1 MASVAVPLIRG
12 CHLGEGRRAFVAR
25 IAHGHASSL
34 TRVRWHALCSPAGP
48 YMSFR
53 FALPSFA
60 SSASLVALSVAAAIV
75 LVAPPARAQTTVS
88 VAITTKDAL
97 PRLDANGNGVTK
109 RINPASAEG
118 VNLSDCHADQSISFP
133 LVVTGFAPG
142 DVSEIW
148 ASNGSGDCTD
158 PNNRPGNLSV
168 HCFKLGSFP
177 LISTTSTTIKVKAL
191 LAATGI
197 TTLDSFGCPAVDIST
212 ITLYFMVF
220 RGGVATTPVGKDT
233 VPIKVDTQG
242 PLGLTGVK
250 ALPGN
255 QAITISW
262 DSVGE
267 AGAQDIIGAQALCD
281 PTPTPS
287 SATEA
292 GTVQVCTEAGVTD
305 PDADAA
311 ETPEPTCSTVAG
323 EAGVAG
329 GPIPALAAIP
339 SNGLAC
345 TTQAFATTT
354 AVPCGSVNGT
364 TGNTIRIDNINGAP
378 LNNDT
383 VYAVAV
389 AGTDSFANVGA
400 VSSAV
405 CQFPEA
411 TSDFWSDYR
420 NAGGQS
426 GGCAVEG
433 PAVPVGSFSLMM
445 LGIVMTLSTVRRLRR
460 ARQSARRNV
469 R

>member
-1 MASVAVPLIRG
+1 M
-12 CHLGEGRRAFVAR
+12 
-25 IAHGHASSL
+25 SL
-34 TRVRWHALCSPAGP
+34 
-48 YMSFR
+48 R
-53 FALPSFA
+53 FALSKSAPFA
-60 SSASLVALSVAAAIV
+60 AVAAVAIV
-75 LVAPPARAQTTVS
+75 SVPSPARAQIPGSGPTVA
-88 VAITTKDAL
+88 VTTKDSL
-97 PRLDANGNGVTK
+97 PRLDANGGIIASNQ
-109 RINPASAEG
+109 RRQDPASREG
-118 VNLSDCHADQSISFP
+118 VNLQDCHGDQSIEFP
-133 LVVTGFAPG
+133 LTVTGFAPG
-142 DVSEIW
+142 DLAQIW
-148 ASNGSGDCTD
+148 ATNGSTDCAD
-158 PNNRPGNLSV
+158 PNFRPGTMSV
-168 HCFKLGSFP
+168 HCTQVGTFP
-177 LISTTSTTIKVKAL
+177 LTNTTQTTIKVKTL
-191 LAATGI
+191 LGATGV
-197 TTLDSFGCPAVDIST
+197 TTLDSFGCPSVDISS
-212 ITLYFMVF
+212 ITVYFLIL
-220 RGGVATTPVGKDT
+220 RGGAATTAVAKDT

-242 PLGLTGVK
+242 PIGLTGVK

-262 DSVGE
+262 NSVGE

-292 GTVQVCTEAGVTD
+292 GTVQVCTEAGATA

-323 EAGVAG
+323 EAGTAG
-329 GPIPALAAIP
+329 AAIPALAAIP
-339 SNGLAC
+339 SDGLAC

-364 TGNTIRIDNINGAP
+364 TGNTIRIDNISGAP
-378 LNNDT
+378 LKNDT

-389 AGTDSFANVGA
+389 AGTDSFGNVGA

-405 CQFPEA
+405 CQFPEP

-445 LGIVMTLSTVRRLRR
+445 LGIVMTLSTLRR
-460 ARQSARRNV
+460 ARRAAGAARASRASHVSRARAPRRND

>member
-1 MASVAVPLIRG
+1 M
-12 CHLGEGRRAFVAR
+12 
-25 IAHGHASSL
+25 SL
-34 TRVRWHALCSPAGP
+34 
-48 YMSFR
+48 R
-53 FALPSFA
+53 FALL
-60 SSASLVALSVAAAIV
+60 SSVALSVVSAGV
-75 LVAPPARAQTTVS
+75 LVAPPARAQSTVS

-97 PRLDANGNGVTK
+97 PRLDANGSGVTK
-109 RINPASAEG
+109 RINPASMEG
-118 VNLSDCHADQSISFP
+118 VNLSDCHADQSIQFP

-148 ASNGSGDCTD
+148 ASNGSTDCTD
-158 PNNRPGNLSV
+158 PNNRPGISSV
-168 HCFKLGSFP
+168 HCYKLGTFP
-177 LISTTSTTIKVKAL
+177 LINTTSTTIKVKAL

-212 ITLYFMVF
+212 ITVYFMVF
-220 RGGVATTPVGKDT
+220 RNGVATTPVGKDT

-287 SATEA
+287 AATEA
-292 GTVQVCTEAGVTD
+292 GTTQVCIEAGA
-305 PDADAA
+305 ADAA
-311 ETPEPTCSTVAG
+311 DEDAADTPEPTCSTVAG
-323 EAGVAG
+323 EAGAAG
-329 GPIPALAAIP
+329 GPIPAPAAIP

-345 TTQAFATTT
+345 TTQAFAASK

-378 LNNDT
+378 LANDT

-389 AGTDSFANVGA
+389 AGTDSFENVGS

-420 NAGGQS
+420 GAGGQS

-433 PAVPVGSFSLMM
+433 PAVPVGSFGVMM
-445 LGIVMTLSTVRRLRR
+445 LGIVVTLSTLRR
-460 ARQSARRNV
+460 ARRAARKTPARPAPRAPRRND